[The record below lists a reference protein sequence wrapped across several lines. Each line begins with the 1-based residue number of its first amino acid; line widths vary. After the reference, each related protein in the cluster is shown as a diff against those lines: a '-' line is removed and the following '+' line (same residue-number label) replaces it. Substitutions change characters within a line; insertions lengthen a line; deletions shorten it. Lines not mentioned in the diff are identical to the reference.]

1 MRNSLT
7 CNITGTKRVTNR
19 VYLGRKADRLGI
31 DVQTLRKYYISKPA
45 LLDLKVGISESGE
58 EATATSL
65 GTDVETVRNYVTYN
79 GKNKL
84 TTVTKTVDTVTDTT
98 YTTA

>member
-7 CNITGTKRVTNR
+7 CNVTGTKRVTNK

-31 DVQTLRKYYISKPA
+31 DVPTLRKYYVSKAA
-45 LLDLKVGISESGE
+45 LLDLKSGIAERGE
-58 EATATSL
+58 EAVAEGL
-65 GTDVETVRNYVTYN
+65 GTDIETVRAYVTYN

-84 TTVTKTVDTVTDTT
+84 TTTTKVPDTVT
-98 YTTA
+98 A